1 MATQITKR
9 LFTVHE
15 YQRMAE
21 TGILSDRDRVELIH
35 GEILAMS
42 PIGPRHGA
50 AVDRATRAMV
60 NVTGDRAI
68 VRVQGSVGL
77 DEYNQPQPDIVLL
90 RPKADYYASSNPT
103 PADILLIVEVADTS
117 LEYDRGP
124 KEQLYAEARVPEYW
138 VADVQNDCLFASS
151 EPHDRSYRQVR
162 QFHRG
167 DLIAPLLLP
176 ECRLL
181 VDVLLP

>member
-1 MATQITKR
+1 M
-9 LFTVHE
+9 
-15 YQRMAE
+15 
-21 TGILSDRDRVELIH
+21 
-35 GEILAMS
+35 
-42 PIGPRHGA
+42 
-50 AVDRATRAMV
+50 
-60 NVTGDRAI
+60 
-68 VRVQGSVGL
+68 
-77 DEYNQPQPDIVLL
+77 LL

-138 VADVQNDCLFASS
+138 VADVQNDCLFACS

-176 ECRLL
+176 QCRLL